1 MQQRS
6 EIQHGWDFATSIMG
20 ADLSTH
26 MGMEYVSA
34 VDAAIK
40 QLEDNINNHQY
51 RNLGINQLQGYM
63 LEEWGAGT
71 FNVDA
76 AAADSVYRAEV
87 LHSTTKDSV
96 DVLIKQGGQD
106 AGAYSAKSYADG
118 AKSAIEQAR
127 LNPDTKQASYQG
139 QGRLVPTDQLSDA
152 QTEAHRQA
160 LRNQSVRPEV
170 SVAYAETEQRLTDTI
185 STDDGTKSRT
195 ATRKD
200 LEQIAKESKQQ
211 DFKASDHGMA
221 VENVIQTEYLLKQA
235 LKAGYTAAAVTVAI
249 QLAPEIYKAIDYL
262 IKHGE
267 LDIQQ
272 IKKMGTK
279 GISAGAEG
287 FLRGS
292 VASSLKIM
300 CDAGMLGEVFKG
312 INPAALGTVVALVM
326 QTVKNSILV
335 AAGKM
340 STQQMGA
347 AFVDTVV
354 ISGGYLLGAHIGGII
369 GQAFGFELPVVG
381 YLLGSLIGTSFCVVY
396 NIGKKKLISFCVD
409 TGFTCFG
416 LVEQNYELPEDVLH
430 EMGVE
435 TIPIPRTQI
444 ERADVPRTQVTGN
457 RIEKSEYETIG
468 ITVLRRGVI
477 GINKVGYV
485 LG

>member
-1 MQQRS
+1 MQQKS
-6 EIQHGWDFATSIMG
+6 EMQQGWDFATQIMG
-20 ADLSTH
+20 ADLAARL
-26 MGMEYVSA
+26 GMEYVSA

-40 QLEDNINNHQY
+40 QLEENINNHNY
-51 RNLGINQLQGYM
+51 RNLGIKQLQGFM

-76 AAADSVYRAEV
+76 VAADSTYRAEV
-87 LHSTTKDSV
+87 LHSTVKDSV
-96 DVLIKQGGQD
+96 DVLMKQGGKD
-106 AGAYSAKSYADG
+106 VGAYSAKSYADG

-127 LNPDTKQASYQG
+127 MRQASYQG

-152 QTEAHRQA
+152 KAEAHRQA
-160 LRNQSVRPEV
+160 LRNQPIRPKV
-170 SVAYAETEQRLTDTI
+170 SEAYAETKQELTDTI
-185 STDDGTKSRT
+185 TTDDGTKSRT
-195 ATRKD
+195 ATRKE
-200 LEQIAKESKQQ
+200 LEEIARESKKQ
-211 DFKASDHGMA
+211 DFKASKHGVTA
-221 VENVIQTEYLLKQA
+221 ESAIRTEYLLKQA
-235 LKAGYTAAAVTVAI
+235 LKAGYTAAAVTIAV
-249 QLAPEIYKAIDYL
+249 QLAPEIYKAVDYL

-272 IKKMGTK
+272 IKRIGTK

-300 CDAGMLGEVFKG
+300 CDAGMLGEMFKG
-312 INPAALGTVVALVM
+312 INLIVLGTVVALVM

-354 ISGGYLLGAHIGGII
+354 ISGRYLVGAHIGKII
-369 GQAFGFELPVVG
+369 GRALGFELSVVG
-381 YLLGSLIGTSFCVVY
+381 YLLGSLLGTSLCVIY

-409 TGFTCFG
+409 TGFTCFR
-416 LVEQNYELPEDVLH
+416 LVEQNYELPEDVMNEL
-430 EMGVE
+430 GVE
-435 TIPIPRTQI
+435 TVLIPRTQVDRI
-444 ERADVPRTQVTGN
+444 DIPRTRIGGTG
-457 RIEKSEYETIG
+457 IETSEYETID

-477 GINKVGYV
+477 GVNKIGYV
-485 LG
+485 PS